1 MFWSSLLFTY
11 AICSLVLASTLLTRW
26 LTSPTWFR
34 TYLLVA
40 QPEAASATLI
50 GKPIIHVRFRLDV
63 FMYTPCCSTGRIR
76 RRGSR
81 SPHGSAPG
89 KPTHPTVTPD
99 RLAHLDAIPPPPGA
113 HSGDTQEKIKAT
125 KQCAGVR
132 RGVALPSLMPR
143 L

>member
-40 QPEAASATLI
+40 QLEAASATLI

-81 SPHGSAPG
+81 SPPRFCPWQTDSPHRL
-89 KPTHPTVTPD
+89 TP
-99 RLAHLDAIPPPPGA
+99 
-113 HSGDTQEKIKAT
+113 
-125 KQCAGVR
+125 
-132 RGVALPSLMPR
+132 PSLPTALLTSTR
-143 L
+143 SPLHPAHILGI